1 MATGVIFHRHNW
13 STLKSKYRY
22 SWRICL
28 ISQMVHYLWL
38 VSGRR
43 PLLNKCSWKWKTVLV
58 KSIEILA
65 NLILFSSW
73 IQIGSIKDVNVLVR
87 IMKLLANLTLLILW
101 EYFCKENADLW
112 EFETI
117 IDESILVKSMK
128 ILANLIPFSYW
139 FKIEDLGKFDTIFLF
154 IWFVYFFVTYM
165 FLTKNEV
172 RVPPLEILKML
183 MFFLNCEFWP

>member
-65 NLILFSSW
+65 NLTLFSSG

-87 IMKLLANLTLLILW
+87 IMKLLANLILLILW

-112 EFETI
+112 EF
-117 IDESILVKSMK
+117 ESILVKSMK

-154 IWFVYFFVTYM
+154 IWFVYFFVPS
-165 FLTKNEV
+165 FRNFENVGVFPEL
-172 RVPPLEILKML
+172 RVLA
-183 MFFLNCEFWP
+183 LN